1 MNEQQLEE
9 ACDEI
14 DRRSEELYRSHRRK
28 KDGSLTY
35 ESTQT
40 YEDIEVAAWHSNGQ
54 VSWYWFL
61 TRL

>member
-14 DRRSEELYRSHRRK
+14 DRRSEELYRYYRRK

-35 ESTQT
+35 EST
-40 YEDIEVAAWHSNGQ
+40 
-54 VSWYWFL
+54 VS
-61 TRL
+61 